1 MHQIVDQLN
10 SKLLALTAQLG
21 ALRSDIDGLESEFIE
36 LSKDLSDLS
45 AQLEA
50 AAPDPEIAAEFAFL
64 TSADVRDLADAR
76 NLSFFAMCRYLV
88 NKGYSIRHLHLPG
101 TGITRVWVHS

>member
-36 LSKDLSDLS
+36 LSKELSDLS

-50 AAPDPEIAAEFAFL
+50 EASETVEDTLEVDVL
-64 TSADVRDLADAR
+64 TWIDVRNLGLSEDWLLTYGYKPRRAR
-76 NLSFFAMCRYLV
+76 VKSPV
-88 NKGYSIRHLHLPG
+88 ID
-101 TGITRVWVHS
+101 VWVKV